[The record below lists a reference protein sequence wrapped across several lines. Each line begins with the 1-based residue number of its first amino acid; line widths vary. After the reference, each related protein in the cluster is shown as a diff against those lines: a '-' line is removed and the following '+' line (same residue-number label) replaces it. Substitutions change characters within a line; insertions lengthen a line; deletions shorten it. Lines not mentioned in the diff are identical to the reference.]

1 MAELNRRGRKVVRMV
16 VLVFAILMVLMV
28 SCRPRDPLAGV
39 KKDYPGA
46 MEYLVWRNYLLI
58 RYQYDSTTGSQRA
71 MLLQNVAKKW
81 THLAQSEQGFNSLRE
96 VITYIPEIDESG
108 VAAFNL
114 R

>member
-1 MAELNRRGRKVVRMV
+1 MAELKAPGKKLVGIL
-16 VLVFAILMVLMV
+16 VLAIAILMVLMV
-28 SCRPRDPLAGV
+28 SCGPRDPLAGV

-58 RYQYDSTTGSQRA
+58 RYQYDRATGSQRA
-71 MLLQNVAKKW
+71 IILQNVAKKW

-108 VAAFNL
+108 LAAFNL